1 MAFKNVGKAMLAKA
15 KGKSGDAGTTS
26 RPRGMFGKVISRVAE
41 KAKSATANSAGMA
54 ATGMKKGGAVKK
66 KAASDMAGRAMKKTS
81 ADAKGRAM
89 KKGK

>member
-1 MAFKNVGKAMLAKA
+1 MKAGMMKALASKVKGMTGKT
-15 KGKSGDAGTTS
+15 GTTS
-26 RPRGMFGKVISRVAE
+26 RPRGMLGKLISRVGE
-41 KAKSATANSAGMA
+41 KAKSATANSAGMS

-66 KAASDMAGRAMKKTS
+66 KAASDMAGRALMRKT